1 MCMFVNEIEQ
11 VVQDKVQKGELFTAF
26 DVTKAVRQQVGR
38 GTNVPHHEVK
48 SEVHNLFAN
57 GQMGSDYTRTLGCLP
72 LAGGVPQPWIYHRN
86 TDNAAN
92 YGSGIPQ
99 LAPVAAP
106 TAASTVI
113 PVPAVTNDGTDPDS
127 TDDGVNK
134 TPDGVYRTDARD
146 TLCVPKSLLTAV
158 GLNPGDEA
166 YVSSDPLA
174 GCVVVS
180 KSQPDTTVLTQL
192 STYTVDKYGNVRI
205 TQFALQNGGV
215 GGKEFDIEGDSKQVY
230 VRKH

>member
-11 VVQDKVQKGELFTAF
+11 VVSEKVQRGDLFTAF
-26 DVTKAVRQQVGR
+26 DVTKAVRQIVGR
-38 GTNVPHHEVK
+38 STPVPHNEVK

-57 GQMGSDYTRTLGCLP
+57 GHMGSDYVRNLGNLP
-72 LAGGVPQPWIYHRN
+72 LAAGIPQPWIYHRN
-86 TDNAAN
+86 TDDPST

-99 LAPVAAP
+99 LTPASVVVAVPAPP
-106 TAASTVI
+106 AASV
-113 PVPAVTNDGTDPDS
+113 DPDGQ
-127 TDDGVNK
+127 DDGVNK
-134 TPDGVYRTDARD
+134 TADGTYKVDARE
-146 TLCVPKSLLTAV
+146 TLCVPKSLLTGC

-166 YVSSDPLA
+166 YVSADPLA

-180 KSQPDTTVLTQL
+180 KSPPDATVLSQL

-205 TQFALQNGGV
+205 TQFALQKGGV
-215 GGKEFDIEGDSKQVY
+215 GGKEFDIDGDAKSVY